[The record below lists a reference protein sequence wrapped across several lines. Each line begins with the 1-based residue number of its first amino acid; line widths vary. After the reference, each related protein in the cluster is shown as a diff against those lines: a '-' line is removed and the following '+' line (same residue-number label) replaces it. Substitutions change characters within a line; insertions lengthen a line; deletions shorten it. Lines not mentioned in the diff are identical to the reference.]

1 VCDYFSADVRAAGC
15 ILSRFVD
22 FRVKWLSFAFH
33 FRVFCGVFE
42 SSAGFVHGCSIN
54 CKRFG
59 HDSAMGVVGL
69 ASTGSD
75 FCDECN
81 LAVERV

>member
-1 VCDYFSADVRAAGC
+1 MRMCVSLAAFF
-15 ILSRFVD
+15 RVFVD
-22 FRVKWLSFAFH
+22 FREVVSFCPFD
-33 FRVFCGVFE
+33 FRAFCGVFE

-75 FCDECN
+75 FCDEYN
-81 LAVERV
+81 IAVKRV